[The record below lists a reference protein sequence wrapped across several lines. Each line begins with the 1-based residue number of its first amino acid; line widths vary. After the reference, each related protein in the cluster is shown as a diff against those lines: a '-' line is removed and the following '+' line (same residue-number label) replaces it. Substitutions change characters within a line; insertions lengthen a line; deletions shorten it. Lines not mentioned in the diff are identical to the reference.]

1 MFRETGSPQQ
11 RSDFDMVLPKRR
23 NCFLA
28 ANPVAVGRTCRVVSS
43 ATLSLPIR
51 ELGVI

>member
-1 MFRETGSPQQ
+1 MTAFTELDAQIGGDA
-11 RSDFDMVLPKRR
+11 SDVENARD
-23 NCFLA
+23 
-28 ANPVAVGRTCRVVSS
+28 VSS